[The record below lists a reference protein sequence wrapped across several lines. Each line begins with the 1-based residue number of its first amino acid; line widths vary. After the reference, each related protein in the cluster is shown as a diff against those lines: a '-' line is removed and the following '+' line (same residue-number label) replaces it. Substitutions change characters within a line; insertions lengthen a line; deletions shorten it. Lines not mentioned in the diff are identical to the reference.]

1 MWIAR
6 SARSA
11 TADCSRPWNTIIIIV
26 LIIILPRRGSW
37 LLAAVTWRPT
47 GRGGVDFARGTIV
60 KRSLVKSTGDRG
72 VYNTDGSLF
81 KISRVLRQGEIVQ
94 SSLGPAFVR
103 SYNNNSNVVRGDRGG
118 WQEWIRHG
126 VRGCPGRAARR
137 RSGGRIDL
145 IMSHPVYTLA
155 SGLRDDM
162 TRFRR
167 TYVQASVM
175 EGRVRCRLFK
185 NNRIRHPA
193 VYERVING

>member
-1 MWIAR
+1 M
-6 SARSA
+6 
-11 TADCSRPWNTIIIIV
+11 
-26 LIIILPRRGSW
+26 
-37 LLAAVTWRPT
+37 
-47 GRGGVDFARGTIV
+47 
-60 KRSLVKSTGDRG
+60 KRSLVKSTGDRGRRG

-118 WQEWIRHG
+118 GRNEYVT
-126 VRGCPGRAARR
+126 VRGCPGWVARR

-162 TRFRR
+162 TRFIR